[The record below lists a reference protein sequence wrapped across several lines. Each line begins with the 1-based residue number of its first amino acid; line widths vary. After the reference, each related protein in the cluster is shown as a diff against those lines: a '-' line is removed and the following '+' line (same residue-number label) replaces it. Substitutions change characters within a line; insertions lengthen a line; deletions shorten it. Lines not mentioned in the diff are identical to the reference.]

1 MQSRRNEDRTI
12 LPDPKMKLRDRGIEL
27 GHARDPYDMPR
38 RDLSLSPRKVEE
50 SRRLVGGRN
59 SSLERRDFGGGGG
72 GGGRGERVRSRSPP
86 FGLMR
91 ERRGYDDGFYPS
103 RDFPNAE
110 VRQRY
115 EFVDRVDLDADV
127 NAGLKHERRHE
138 ARLIREEDFGGSRF
152 AGQKFMGSEEM
163 FRLPQDLVTTS
174 KYGEGGGGFSSSLAN
189 MNTGQFKD
197 ERARYPDTLVD
208 KVSVMES
215 YREREKPIFY
225 SRDVMYLDVPMSQS
239 KDYMGSASGISRA
252 YFEGSYQDDMP
263 LVTDSGKSAKFTEP
277 FGFNVQR
284 SSLESRRDPN
294 RENED
299 FPRYWRDKFSPT
311 RADRQDYLNPR
322 PREGD
327 SDIYGHLSDNLYRRM
342 GTRERVESVDYDHK
356 DLLRPVMRDRVQ
368 DAVDNSEYT
377 SRNLKDRSFVDH
389 PSIQKQ
395 KVPNYFDVSASKGQE
410 YFDYRNA
417 HGEYGRA
424 SREREMPHLGVSK
437 HHKISHL
444 RSDFGFGRD
453 AGPTSHGERMRNS
466 PEFEYDRSY
475 EIQAEEHEI
484 YDSSDRALRRK
495 YNPDAE
501 MSRHNPRGIILD
513 KWYSNSRVR
522 HLDDRSEEWRGQ
534 DSSIKLKS
542 RSGGNDSKRYPR
554 EEREF
559 IGEDRRRFSESE
571 DWLPSDNYMEHVQEH
586 SIKPHK
592 SGVKYSKGH
601 LRHGQQS
608 SHISSRLDRRHVLP
622 KPRNVWIRGQDDNQV
637 DKHDN
642 QVDKH
647 ENEVDQSDNWMSSS
661 KPEPREGS
669 EEFKQLVQKAFLIFS
684 KKLNE
689 NPAVRKRYKEQGR
702 AGSLF
707 CIVCGRS
714 VSKEFMDTQRLAT
727 HAFMSHKFRLR
738 AEHLGLHKAICVL
751 LGWKSEVAPDVSTWV
766 PEHIPYK
773 EAMAQKEDIILWPPV
788 VIIHNSSMEEN
799 IVDEQKV
806 VSLEAVGDFLRGI
819 GFSGGKFKMCLGKPG
834 NHSVIVVRFLGTFF
848 GLQDAERLHKYF
860 VDNKRGRDFGRGGPS
875 SSKVKSGSSN
885 EVAGKK
891 NVELVLYGYMGI
903 SEDLDK
909 VDIDTKRKCWIK
921 SKKEIHDLE
930 NAPVKPD

>member
-12 LPDPKMKLRDRGIEL
+12 LPDPKMKLRDRGVEL

-38 RDLSLSPRKVEE
+38 RDLSLSPRKVEG
-50 SRRLVGGRN
+50 SRRLVDGRN
-59 SSLERRDFGGGGG
+59 SSLERRDFG

-86 FGLMR
+86 FGLKR
-91 ERRGYDDGFYPS
+91 ERRGYDDGVYPS

-110 VRQRY
+110 LRQRY
-115 EFVDRVDLDADV
+115 EFVDRVDLDADA

-197 ERARYPDTLVD
+197 ERARYPDALVD

-225 SRDVMYLDVPMSQS
+225 SRDVTYPDVPMSQS

-263 LVTDSGKSAKFTEP
+263 LVTDSGNSAKFTEP

-284 SSLESRRDPN
+284 SSLESGRDPN

-311 RADRQDYLNPR
+311 RAHRQDYLNPR

-327 SDIYGHLSDNLYRRM
+327 SDIYGHSSDNLYRRM
-342 GTRERVESVDYDHK
+342 GTRERDESVDYDHK
-356 DLLRPVMRDRVQ
+356 GLLRPVMRDPAQ

-410 YFDYRNA
+410 YFDYRTV
-417 HGEYGRA
+417 HVEYGRA

-534 DSSIKLKS
+534 DSSIKFKS
-542 RSGGNDSKRYPR
+542 RSGGYDNKRYPR

-571 DWLPSDNYMEHVQEH
+571 DWLPSDDYMEHVQEH

-707 CIVCGRS
+707 CIVCGRRS
-714 VSKEFMDTQRLAT
+714 VF
-727 HAFMSHKFRLR
+727 FF
-738 AEHLGLHKAICVL
+738 
-751 LGWKSEVAPDVSTWV
+751 
-766 PEHIPYK
+766 
-773 EAMAQKEDIILWPPV
+773 
-788 VIIHNSSMEEN
+788 IIHLL
-799 IVDEQKV
+799 KV
-806 VSLEAVGDFLRGI
+806 EPLPRYIAMK
-819 GFSGGKFKMCLGKPG
+819 SGG
-834 NHSVIVVRFLGTFF
+834 
-848 GLQDAERLHKYF
+848 
-860 VDNKRGRDFGRGGPS
+860 S
-875 SSKVKSGSSN
+875 SIFWVSDR
-885 EVAGKK
+885 GKK
-891 NVELVLYGYMGI
+891 NSKI
-903 SEDLDK
+903 S
-909 VDIDTKRKCWIK
+909 
-921 SKKEIHDLE
+921 
-930 NAPVKPD
+930 

>member
-12 LPDPKMKLRDRGIEL
+12 LPDPKMKLRDRGVEL

-38 RDLSLSPRKVEE
+38 RDLSLSPRKVEG
-50 SRRLVGGRN
+50 SRRLVDGRN
-59 SSLERRDFGGGGG
+59 SSLERRDFG

-86 FGLMR
+86 FGLKR
-91 ERRGYDDGFYPS
+91 ERRGYDDGVYPS

-110 VRQRY
+110 LRQRY
-115 EFVDRVDLDADV
+115 EFVDRVDLDADA

-138 ARLIREEDFGGSRF
+138 ARLIREEEFGGSRF

-197 ERARYPDTLVD
+197 ERARYPDALVD

-225 SRDVMYLDVPMSQS
+225 SRDVTYPDVPMSQS

-252 YFEGSYQDDMP
+252 YFEGSYEDDMP
-263 LVTDSGKSAKFTEP
+263 LVTDSGNSAKFTEP

-284 SSLESRRDPN
+284 SSLESGRDPN

-311 RADRQDYLNPR
+311 RAHRQDYLNPR

-327 SDIYGHLSDNLYRRM
+327 SDIYGHSSDNLYRRM
-342 GTRERVESVDYDHK
+342 GTRERDESVDYDHK
-356 DLLRPVMRDRVQ
+356 GLLRPVMRDPAQ

-410 YFDYRNA
+410 YFDYRSV
-417 HGEYGRA
+417 HVEYGRA

-534 DSSIKLKS
+534 DSSIKFKS
-542 RSGGNDSKRYPR
+542 RSGGYDNKRYPR

-571 DWLPSDNYMEHVQEH
+571 DWLPSDDYMEHVQEH

-669 EEFKQLVQKAFLIFS
+669 EEFKQLVHKAFLIFS

-806 VSLEAVGDFLRGI
+806 ASLEEVGDFLRGEYLI
-819 GFSGGKFKMCLGKPG
+819 SMV
-834 NHSVIVVRFLGTFF
+834 NISNVM
-848 GLQDAERLHKYF
+848 LQ
-860 VDNKRGRDFGRGGPS
+860 N
-875 SSKVKSGSSN
+875 
-885 EVAGKK
+885 
-891 NVELVLYGYMGI
+891 
-903 SEDLDK
+903 
-909 VDIDTKRKCWIK
+909 
-921 SKKEIHDLE
+921 
-930 NAPVKPD
+930 

>member
-27 GHARDPYDMPR
+27 SHARDPYDMPR
-38 RDLSLSPRKVEE
+38 RDLSLSPRKVEV
-50 SRRLVGGRN
+50 SRRLVDGRN
-59 SSLERRDFGGGGG
+59 NSLERRDFGGA
-72 GGGRGERVRSRSPP
+72 GRGERVRSRSPP

-91 ERRGYDDGFYPS
+91 ERRGYDDGVYPS

-110 VRQRY
+110 LRQRY

-138 ARLIREEDFGGSRF
+138 AQLIREEDFGGSRF

-174 KYGEGGGGFSSSLAN
+174 KYGEGGEGFSSSLA
-189 MNTGQFKD
+189 NTGQFKD
-197 ERARYPDTLVD
+197 ERARYRDTLVD

-225 SRDVMYLDVPMSQS
+225 SRDVTYPNVPMSQS
-239 KDYMGSASGISRA
+239 KDYMRSASGISRA

-284 SSLESRRDPN
+284 SSLESGRDPN
-294 RENED
+294 RENMD
-299 FPRYWRDKFSPT
+299 FPHYWRDKFSPT

-327 SDIYGHLSDNLYRRM
+327 SDIYGHSSNNLYRRM

-356 DLLRPVMRDRVQ
+356 DLLRPVMRDPVQ

-395 KVPNYFDVSASKGQE
+395 KVPNYFDVSASKGEE
-410 YFDYRNA
+410 YFDHRSA
-417 HGEYGRA
+417 HVEYGRV

-534 DSSIKLKS
+534 DSSIKFKS
-542 RSGGNDSKRYPR
+542 RSGGYDNKRYPR

-571 DWLPSDNYMEHVQEH
+571 DWLPSDDYMEHVQEH
-586 SIKPHK
+586 SSKPHK

-601 LRHGQQS
+601 PRHGQQS

-669 EEFKQLVQKAFLIFS
+669 EEFKLLVQKAFLIFS

-766 PEHIPYK
+766 PDPIPYK

-806 VSLEAVGDFLRGI
+806 VSLEAVGDFLRGK
-819 GFSGGKFKMCLGKPG
+819 GFSGGKFRMCLGKPG
-834 NHSVIVVRFLGTFF
+834 NHGVIVVRFLGTFF

-875 SSKVKSGSSN
+875 SSKGKSSSSN

-930 NAPVKPD
+930 NAPVKPN